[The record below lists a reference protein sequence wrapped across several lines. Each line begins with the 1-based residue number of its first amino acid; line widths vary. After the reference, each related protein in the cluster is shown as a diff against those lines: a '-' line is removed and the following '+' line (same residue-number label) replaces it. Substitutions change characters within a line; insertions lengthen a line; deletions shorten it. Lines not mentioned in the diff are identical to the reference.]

1 MRDLFNETKK
11 IDVPSL
17 IALRT
22 IFTNSSLIRL
32 IQAGLSK
39 EDIFNLSFDE
49 LRSFRFRDKDKY
61 INDLDQINQ
70 KIMGSSDLIEWC
82 EEEDIKIIS
91 IFDEIY
97 PERFLS
103 IKTPPVL
110 LFCKG
115 NENLLNELFSVC
127 VVGTRE
133 PSNLGLEITSKIA
146 SFFAKEKIN
155 IISGLAMGID
165 EAAHKA
171 AISVSGQTTAVLVDI
186 KNISPSRNKKL
197 AQDIILNNG
206 LLFSENIPGSTK
218 GESFL
223 YLDRNRLQSALSSSL
238 FLIESSLKSGT
249 ATTCRHALE
258 QKRKIYCPNLSSVNS
273 SDFNDGLANELLKKN
288 QAEKITS
295 KDYPRILKLIKN
307 VG

>member
-171 AISVSGQTTAVLVDI
+171 AISVSGQTTAVLVAV
-186 KNISPSRNKKL
+186 SYTHLTLP
-197 AQDIILNNG
+197 
-206 LLFSENIPGSTK
+206 TK
-218 GESFL
+218 
-223 YLDRNRLQSALSSSL
+223 A
-238 FLIESSLKSGT
+238 
-249 ATTCRHALE
+249 
-258 QKRKIYCPNLSSVNS
+258 
-273 SDFNDGLANELLKKN
+273 
-288 QAEKITS
+288 
-295 KDYPRILKLIKN
+295 
-307 VG
+307 